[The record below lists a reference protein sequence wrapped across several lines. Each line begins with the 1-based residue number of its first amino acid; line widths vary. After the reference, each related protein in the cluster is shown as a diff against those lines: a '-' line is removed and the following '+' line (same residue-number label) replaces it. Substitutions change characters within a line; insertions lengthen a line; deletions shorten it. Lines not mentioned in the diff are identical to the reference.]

1 LFARRISHHDGD
13 AAQADEPRQPTD
25 RHPSAADAS
34 VNAVMEEAPDGRG
47 DQGDGQKSAERVPEA
62 RDWVALVYV
71 APDGLRLTLEDETD
85 LILHLRKILARVDAH
100 ERARRTVLLT
110 RVSVHFRAGRIERRV
125 IAEIAFDR
133 EQVINLCH

>member
-1 LFARRISHHDGD
+1 MQKQQDARDDAEIDMRQQPIAQRARALAIDLFARRISHHDGD

-25 RHPSAADAS
+25 RHPSAADAP
-34 VNAVMEEAPDGRG
+34 VYAVMEEAPDGRG

-100 ERARRTVLLT
+100 ERARRT
-110 RVSVHFRAGRIERRV
+110 
-125 IAEIAFDR
+125 
-133 EQVINLCH
+133 